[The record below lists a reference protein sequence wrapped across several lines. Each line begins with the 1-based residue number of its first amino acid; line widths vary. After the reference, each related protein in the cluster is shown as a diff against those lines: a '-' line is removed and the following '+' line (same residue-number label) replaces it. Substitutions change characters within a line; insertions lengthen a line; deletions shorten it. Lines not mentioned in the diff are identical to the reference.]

1 MNNGNKQETEDKPRW
16 TRAVSRKEAVPDRF
30 GKKGLD
36 SIVENL
42 EQADH
47 HHPLLA
53 ANGLCGLFCRVHRGA
68 DQIEGI
74 DAQGAITAVIR
85 NIEKEPLGALVILHK
100 PDDTFENMIVP
111 TVRIQGGFIRIG
123 KLTDRLIVVDDYA
136 TGLALNNATG
146 DGVVVVLHHS
156 NFGPVCKALRGKYPG
171 QKLVV
176 CLDRKFQN
184 EATPWHAK
192 VLNAAHEVAAQ
203 IAYPMWEETFLEM
216 FQIHNAW
223 ETRRCI
229 DNAVDAVAPSSDTE
243 EIAIERPV
251 DPPVWRN
258 KVNGEW
264 VFRMAVELFQR
275 HVSLSESQAVA
286 TVLWV
291 ISTYLRPVLDF
302 APLLIVTSPILE
314 CGKTTY
320 TTLTARFCFR
330 PVIASSMTTAVL
342 FRLID
347 SVNPTLI
354 LDEAETFMDAS
365 EDMRGIINAGHSKEA
380 AFTYRVERG
389 KVRRYGVFGPK
400 LISGIGPRSATV
412 MSRGIVIELM
422 RARHDEPIASIGPN
436 ETLEIEV
443 LQACL
448 ARWAQDNTQA
458 VANASFDEPLL
469 GNNRTNDNWRSLFA
483 IAHCLGHECFERA
496 VSASV
501 ELSANQARGRCT
513 AEELFRDIKLVFEFI
528 HDERI
533 STIKLI
539 AALCEDLEK
548 PWAAFDH
555 GRPITARQLADLLR
569 PFKISSVD
577 LRLGPQNL
585 KGYRREHFA
594 DAFARYCPD
603 EPK

>member
-16 TRAVSRKEAVPDRF
+16 TRAVYRKEAVPDRF
-30 GKKGLD
+30 GKKELEA
-36 SIVENL
+36 IIENL

-47 HHPLLA
+47 NHPFLA
-53 ANGLCGLFCRVHRGA
+53 ANGLCGLSCSVSGGSEQAAESDSR
-68 DQIEGI
+68 
-74 DAQGAITAVIR
+74 AITAIIR
-85 NIEKEPLGALVILHK
+85 NIEHQTLGALVIVDK
-100 PDDTFENMIVP
+100 PDGTFEDRIVP
-111 TVRIQGGFIRIG
+111 TLRFHGGFVRKG
-123 KLTDRLIVVDDYA
+123 KPTDRIIVVEDYA
-136 TGLALNNATG
+136 TVLALSNATG
-146 DGVVVVLHHS
+146 DGVAGVLHHS
-156 NFGPVCKALRGKYPG
+156 NFGPVCAAIRKNHPDK
-171 QKLVV
+171 KIVI
-176 CLDRKFQN
+176 CLDRYIRDTAGPTHK
-184 EATPWHAK
+184 K
-192 VLNAAHEVAAQ
+192 ILNVAREVGAQ
-203 IAYPMWEETFLEM
+203 VAYPIWEDSFLDL
-216 FQIHNAW
+216 FRIHGAW

-229 DNAVDAVAPSSDTE
+229 DNAVDAVAPISDAD
-243 EIAIERPV
+243 EITIERPV
-251 DPPVWRN
+251 DPLIWRTP
-258 KVNGEW
+258 VNGEW
-264 VFRMAVELFQR
+264 VFRMAVELFR
-275 HVSLSESQAVA
+275 RYISLTESRAVA
-286 TVLWV
+286 AVLWV
-291 ISTYLRPVLDF
+291 ISTYLSPVLDF

-314 CGKTTY
+314 CGKTTF
-320 TTLTARFCFR
+320 TTLTAKLCYR

-347 SVNPTLI
+347 GINPTLI

-448 ARWAQDNTQA
+448 ARWAQDNMQA